1 MLLPCPNTFEFPPI
15 QSTDTAT
22 FYRKIFPPTDADL
35 PSNEKDQKDDGNASP
50 TGNTQTLAS
59 TNLATEPATKKQ
71 KRTQDAFTSTS
82 SSSQLPPS
90 ADAAAAA
97 AADDKEDWEAVER
110 SQTSLASSTIESTT
124 TTSETA
130 PLDESTVH
138 VDAADATAAGTSTFG
153 AGKGEG
159 GADDDDGGGALENE
173 EGVEVE
179 KPRGLEE
186 DEGVKV
192 EIPKIT
198 PAAAAAASGMGK
210 AENMLGKDW

>member
-1 MLLPCPNTFEFPPI
+1 MLLPCPNTFQSPPI

-22 FYRKIFPPTDADL
+22 TYRKIFPPTDADL
-35 PSNEKDQKDDGNASP
+35 PSNQKDEKDDGNAST

-59 TNLATEPATKKQ
+59 TNLATEPAMKKQ
-71 KRTQDAFTSTS
+71 KHTQDAFTSLSS
-82 SSSQLPPS
+82 SSSQPPPP
-90 ADAAAAA
+90 ADTAT

-138 VDAADATAAGTSTFG
+138 VNAADAAAVGLSTVG
-153 AGKGEG
+153 AGEGEG
-159 GADDDDGGGALENE
+159 GADDDESGALEDE

-198 PAAAAAASGMGK
+198 PAAAAASGMGK